1 MRTIARVCCIAALLV
16 FVDPVRAGDDAEPRG
31 IVAKGIEAHGG
42 ADAIK
47 KLRASVV
54 KSKGKFHGKGFAV
67 DFTGETAIQMPDR
80 IRQEVAFEVNE
91 QKSAFVWV
99 FDGDKG
105 WLSIN
110 GTAAD
115 MPKEMI
121 DEGQE
126 QQYAQ
131 SVERLVPL
139 TDKSYKLS
147 SLGDSKVGDK
157 AAVGVRVSRAGHRDV
172 SLFFDKD
179 KWLLLKSE
187 TKVKDPNSG
196 SELTEAKFYHNYKK
210 VSGVEVPH
218 KVEARRDGKPYA
230 ETEVVEVTLAEKL
243 PDNTFAKP

>member
-1 MRTIARVCCIAALLV
+1 MLRLAFAAALAALATGA
-16 FVDPVRAGDDAEPRG
+16 PPATAGDE
-31 IVAKGIEAHGG
+31 AKTIIAKAIEAHGG
-42 ADAIK
+42 EALIK
-47 KLRASVV
+47 KYQATTAKFKSKVHTDFGDGDMTGTVQTQGNDKFRFQMNLTLGGSDIAIVSVV
-54 KSKGKFHGKGFAV
+54 DGKNVWFTFNGAPQEIGKDAEDESREQMYVGRIADLRNLDGKDV
-67 DFTGETAIQMPDR
+67 RLTALGE
-80 IRQEVAFEVNE
+80 
-91 QKSAFVWV
+91 
-99 FDGDKG
+99 
-105 WLSIN
+105 
-110 GTAAD
+110 
-115 MPKEMI
+115 
-121 DEGQE
+121 
-126 QQYAQ
+126 
-131 SVERLVPL
+131 
-139 TDKSYKLS
+139 
-147 SLGDSKVGDK
+147 SKVGDK